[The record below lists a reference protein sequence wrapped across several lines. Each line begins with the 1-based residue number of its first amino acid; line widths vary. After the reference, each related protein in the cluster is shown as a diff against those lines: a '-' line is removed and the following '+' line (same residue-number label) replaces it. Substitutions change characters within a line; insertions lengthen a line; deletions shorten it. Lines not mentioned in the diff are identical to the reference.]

1 MKRGEGSAVAN
12 FILMFALFIVVYL
25 ILLPQG
31 AKEQL
36 ILPGPEGAPVEGQ
49 LLLSESPGLVKP
61 FLRETTS
68 RRLQPIKLF
77 ALTETEPKILVRSLS
92 VSTSLFSTKSE
103 DLKFDLQELDDL
115 TDLSVIFLV
124 QDASGRLILTI
135 NGQEFFNDFVRI
147 EDLPIEIPLKALK
160 KENNI
165 LTITASSPGL
175 RFLSAN
181 RYYLKDIQLVK
192 KLAVENKIES
202 RNFIVTPS
210 ENKDLVSSFLSF
222 FINCLRVKE
231 LGTLKISLNSK
242 EISNRF
248 MVCDAGQVELEINP
262 EDIYEGENLLEFEVD
277 KGEYILEQIILDNEL
292 ESEDY
297 PKYFFSL
304 QRGEFFAV
312 EDGAAVVEL
321 ELDFDDAGYRKA
333 ATLLINGERVY
344 LDTLGRTS
352 IIDLS
357 DYVVEGE
364 NFIKIV
370 PREEF
375 DIVNLQVLLR

>member
-1 MKRGEGSAVAN
+1 MKRGQGTAVAN
-12 FILMFALFIVVYL
+12 FILMFALFIVVYI

-36 ILPGPEGAPVEGQ
+36 ITTGQEGAPVEGQ

-61 FLRETTS
+61 FLKETTS

-77 ALTETEPKILVRSLS
+77 ALTETEPKLLARSLS
-92 VSTSLFSTKSE
+92 VSTSVVSTKSE
-103 DLKFDLQELDDL
+103 DLKFDLPDLDDL
-115 TDLSVIFLV
+115 IDLSVIFLV
-124 QDASGRLILTI
+124 QDASGKLILTI
-135 NGQEFFNDFVRI
+135 NGQEFFNDFVRT

-160 KENNI
+160 KENNV
-165 LTITASSPGL
+165 LTIAASSPGL

-181 RYYLKDIQLVK
+181 KYYLKDIQLVK
-192 KLAVENKIES
+192 KSAVENKKES

-210 ENKDLVSSFLSF
+210 ENKGLVSSTLSF

-231 LGTLKISLNSK
+231 LGTLKIYLNSK

-262 EDIYEGENLLEFEVD
+262 DDVYEGENLLEFEVD
-277 KGEYILEQIILDNEL
+277 KGEYTLDQIILDNEL

-304 QRGEFFAV
+304 QRGELFAV
-312 EDGAAVVEL
+312 EDGAAAVEL

-352 IIDLS
+352 VIDIS

>member
-25 ILLPQG
+25 ILLPPG

-36 ILPGPEGAPVEGQ
+36 IVPGPEGVPVEGQ

-77 ALTETEPKILVRSLS
+77 ALTETEPKILARSLS

-103 DLKFDLQELDDL
+103 DLKFDLPELDDL
-115 TDLSVIFLV
+115 TDLSIIFLV

-135 NGQEFFNDFVRI
+135 NNQEFFNDYVRT

-160 KENNI
+160 KENNVLRI
-165 LTITASSPGL
+165 AASSPGL
-175 RFLSAN
+175 RFLSAD

-192 KLAVENKIES
+192 RFAVENKKES

-210 ENKDLVSSFLSF
+210 ESKDLASSFLSF

-248 MVCDAGQVELEINP
+248 MTCNAGLVELELNP
-262 EDIYEGENLLEFEVD
+262 DDIYEGENILEFEVD
-277 KGEYILEQIILDNEL
+277 KGEYILEQLTLDNEL

-312 EDGAAVVEL
+312 EDGAAFVEM

-352 IIDLS
+352 VIDIS

>member
-1 MKRGEGSAVAN
+1 MKRGQGTAVAN
-12 FILMFALFIVVYL
+12 FILMFALFIVVYI
-25 ILLPQG
+25 ILLPPG

-36 ILPGPEGAPVEGQ
+36 ITTDKEGAQVEGQ
-49 LLLSESPGLVKP
+49 LLVSESPGLVKP
-61 FLRETTS
+61 FLREITS

-77 ALTETEPKILVRSLS
+77 ALTETEPKLLARSLS
-92 VSTSLFSTKSE
+92 VSTSVFSTKSE
-103 DLKFDLQELDDL
+103 DLKFDLPELEDL
-115 TDLSVIFLV
+115 TDLSIIFLV
-124 QDASGRLILTI
+124 QDASGKLILTI
-135 NGQEFFNDFVRI
+135 NDQEFFNDFVRT

-165 LTITASSPGL
+165 LTIAASSPGL

-181 RYYLKDIQLVK
+181 KYSLKDIQLVK
-192 KLAVENKIES
+192 KSAVENKKES

-210 ENKDLVSSFLSF
+210 ENKGLVSSTLSF

-231 LGTLKISLNSK
+231 LGTLKIFLNSK

-262 EDIYEGENLLEFEVD
+262 DDVYEGENLLEFEVD
-277 KGEYILEQIILDNEL
+277 KGEYTLDQIILDNEL

-304 QRGEFFAV
+304 QRSELFAV
-312 EDGAAVVEL
+312 EDGAASVEL

-352 IIDLS
+352 VIDIS
-357 DYVVEGE
+357 DYAVEGE

>member
-25 ILLPQG
+25 ILLPPG

-36 ILPGPEGAPVEGQ
+36 IVPSPEGVPVEGQ

-61 FLRETTS
+61 FLRETIS

-77 ALTETEPKILVRSLS
+77 ALTETEPKILARSLS
-92 VSTSLFSTKSE
+92 VSTSVFSTKSE
-103 DLKFDLQELDDL
+103 DLKFDLPELDDL
-115 TDLSVIFLV
+115 TDLSVIFLI
-124 QDASGRLILTI
+124 QEASGRLILTI
-135 NGQEFFNDFVRI
+135 NNQEFFNDFVRT

-160 KENNI
+160 KEDNI
-165 LTITASSPGL
+165 LTIAASSPGL

-181 RYYLKDIQLVK
+181 KYYLKDIQLVK
-192 KLAVENKIES
+192 KSAVENKKES
-202 RNFIVTPS
+202 RNFIIPPS
-210 ENKDLVSSFLSF
+210 ENKDLVASFLSF

-231 LGTLKISLNSK
+231 LGTLRIYLNSK

-248 MVCDAGQVELEINP
+248 MVCNAGLIELEINP
-262 EDIYEGENLLEFEVD
+262 EDIYEGENILEFEID
-277 KGEYILEQIILDNEL
+277 KGEYILEQVVLDNEL

-304 QRGEFFAV
+304 QRSELFAV
-312 EDGAAVVEL
+312 EDEAAAVEL

-333 ATLLINGERVY
+333 ATMLINGERIY

-352 IIDLS
+352 IVDIS
-357 DYVVEGE
+357 DYVIEGE